1 MENRFENFLQSVRG
15 KKIAV
20 LGIGVSNTP
29 LIELLLEAG
38 AQVTACDRK
47 PRESFG
53 GLAEELERAGAQ
65 LRLGDSYLDGLAQ
78 DIIFRTPGMRP
89 DIEPLARA
97 RKAGA
102 QITSE
107 MEVFFQVCPCR
118 IIGVTGSDGKTTTTT
133 LISEMLAAQGRTCHL
148 GGNIGF
154 PLLAKTGQMKPEDI
168 AVVELS
174 SFQLMTMTHSPHIA
188 VVTNVSPNHLDM
200 HRSMEEYIEAKSR
213 IFAHQGED
221 GLLVYNYDNEITRG
235 FGARA
240 PGSVL
245 PFSRTQCLD
254 EGVFVKAGQ
263 IVLRRQGRDEAV
275 LHTKDILLPGAH
287 NVENYM
293 AAIAA
298 TRGLAS
304 NEAVLQVARSFPG
317 VEHRIELVR
326 EHNGVKYYNSSI
338 DSSPTRTAAALRSFS
353 QKTIVICGG
362 YDKKIPF
369 EPLGQ
374 VLVEKA
380 KAVVLTGAT
389 ADKIEAAVR
398 TTPGYDPEKLPIVR
412 KASFDDAVRT
422 AAALASAGD
431 VVILSPA
438 CASFDAFSNFAQ
450 RGQRF
455 KQLVK
460 ELS

>member
-1 MENRFENFLQSVRG
+1 MNNKFENFLQSVRG

-29 LIELLLEAG
+29 LIDLLLGAG

-53 GLAEELERAGAQ
+53 GLAEELERAGAV
-65 LRLGDSYLDGLAQ
+65 LRLGEHYLDGLTQ
-78 DIIFRTPGMRP
+78 EIIFRTPGMRP

-97 RKAGA
+97 HSAGA
-102 QITSE
+102 RITSE
-107 MEVFFQVCPCR
+107 MEVFFEVCPCR

-133 LISEMLAAQGRTCHL
+133 LISEMLRAQGRSCHL

-154 PLLAKTGQMKPEDI
+154 PLLAKAGQMKPEEF
-168 AVVELS
+168 AVIELS
-174 SFQLMTMTHSPHIA
+174 SFQLMTMTKSPHIA

-200 HRSMEEYIEAKSR
+200 HRSMEEYIEAKCR
-213 IFAHQGED
+213 IFKNQGTD
-221 GLLVYNYDNEITRG
+221 DVLVYNEDNEITRG

-254 EGVFVKAGQ
+254 EGVFVKDGQ
-263 IVLRRQGRDEAV
+263 IVFRRHGREEAV
-275 LHTKDILLPGAH
+275 IKTRDILIPGAH

-298 TRGLAS
+298 TRGIVS
-304 NEAVLQVARSFPG
+304 NEAVLQVARTFPG

-398 TTPGYDPEKLPIVR
+398 TAPGYDPEKLPVIR
-412 KASFDDAVRT
+412 EPAFDDAVKA
-422 AAALASAGD
+422 AAALACAGD

-438 CASFDAFSNFAQ
+438 CASFDAFANFAQ
-450 RGQRF
+450 RGLRF